1 MRPRVACSRTHS
13 QQYGDDAKLLSYIR
27 VSEKF
32 NVFRPLVESV
42 FRQVLRAVA
51 VAVVVVVVITFIT
64 GNYIACTIYCSYKI
78 SVTCTVKHG
87 LFQVC
92 SCKRSAR

>member
-1 MRPRVACSRTHS
+1 MRPRVACSHTHS

-27 VSEKF
+27 ISEKF

-42 FRQVLRAVA
+42 FHQVLRAA
-51 VAVVVVVVITFIT
+51 VAVVVVVITFIT
-64 GNYIACTIYCSYKI
+64 GNYIACTIHCSHKI